1 MAVPIV
7 RILTINF
14 LIIKGASSMYES
26 SYHYLL
32 MSNHLSLQKKIMAV
46 LKPLGLSTGQPKV
59 LDHLRYHNGASQ
71 KDIAHACHIEPAS
84 LTSILNR
91 MEKQHMIERKNLNG
105 NRRSFH
111 IFLTDYGMELSESIE
126 KAFLSLEQEVF
137 SGISNAEKEQ
147 FLKIFEKLYKNYKNL
162 VYKIAYSILKN
173 SYDSDDIVQ
182 IVFEKIYSIDKD
194 KLPTR
199 NESSWLYS
207 VTKNETINYLN
218 KKKNHIE
225 LEEIYEIEDNNNE
238 INELI
243 NKDSYNRLI
252 GKLNEN
258 EKEIISLKILSN
270 LSFKEIAKLLNKPTG
285 TIKWIYYKSINTLKL
300 LLSNFGMF
308 LISFISSIIALK
320 SGKKSAPQIN
330 ADSENSSKENTSS
343 IKNETEKNDDSTL
356 SRDDENTIAE
366 NNYSQIHEN
375 TISDASQHIN
385 NNYIGISLVGVSTIF
400 FVLTI
405 ILLIIFSKYQL
416 KLRKKLSK

>member
-1 MAVPIV
+1 
-7 RILTINF
+7 
-14 LIIKGASSMYES
+14 
-26 SYHYLL
+26 
-32 MSNHLSLQKKIMAV
+32 
-46 LKPLGLSTGQPKV
+46 
-59 LDHLRYHNGASQ
+59 
-71 KDIAHACHIEPAS
+71 
-84 LTSILNR
+84 
-91 MEKQHMIERKNLNG
+91 MEKINVEELRELFIEIKYG
-105 NRRSFH
+105 NN
-111 IFLTDYGMELSESIE
+111 I
-126 KAFLSLEQEVF
+126 A
-137 SGISNAEKEQ
+137 
-147 FLKIFEKLYKNYKNL
+147 FEKLYKNYKNL

-225 LEEIYEIEDNNNE
+225 LEEIYELEDNNNE

-300 LLSNFGMF
+300 LLSNLAMF
-308 LISFISSIIALK
+308 IISFISSCFAMKNRKKLSPKLNVNESNQTKEEIKDEITEDKELLQDN
-320 SGKKSAPQIN
+320 KKSTITN
-330 ADSENSSKENTSS
+330 DKSSQMQESVIEEVPNIS
-343 IKNETEKNDDSTL
+343 
-356 SRDDENTIAE
+356 
-366 NNYSQIHEN
+366 NNYLS
-375 TISDASQHIN
+375 
-385 NNYIGISLVGVSTIF
+385 ISLMGVSTIF
-400 FVLTI
+400 FILTI
-405 ILLIIFSKYQL
+405 IFSIIFTKHQL
-416 KLRKKLSK
+416 KRKKKLSKK

>member
-1 MAVPIV
+1 M
-7 RILTINF
+7 
-14 LIIKGASSMYES
+14 
-26 SYHYLL
+26 
-32 MSNHLSLQKKIMAV
+32 KKINV
-46 LKPLGLSTGQPKV
+46 EE
-59 LDHLRYHNGASQ
+59 LRELFIEIKYGNN
-71 KDIAHACHIEPAS
+71 IA
-84 LTSILNR
+84 
-91 MEKQHMIERKNLNG
+91 
-105 NRRSFH
+105 
-111 IFLTDYGMELSESIE
+111 
-126 KAFLSLEQEVF
+126 
-137 SGISNAEKEQ
+137 
-147 FLKIFEKLYKNYKNL
+147 FEKLYKNYKNL

-300 LLSNFGMF
+300 LLSNLAMKNRKK
-308 LISFISSIIALK
+308 LSPKLNVDESNQTKEEIKDEITEDKELLQDN
-320 SGKKSAPQIN
+320 KKSTITN
-330 ADSENSSKENTSS
+330 DKSSQMQESVIEEVPNIS
-343 IKNETEKNDDSTL
+343 
-356 SRDDENTIAE
+356 
-366 NNYSQIHEN
+366 NNYLS
-375 TISDASQHIN
+375 
-385 NNYIGISLVGVSTIF
+385 ISLIGVSTIF
-400 FVLTI
+400 FILTI
-405 ILLIIFSKYQL
+405 IFSIIFTKHQL
-416 KLRKKLSK
+416 KRRKKLSKK

>member
-1 MAVPIV
+1 
-7 RILTINF
+7 
-14 LIIKGASSMYES
+14 
-26 SYHYLL
+26 
-32 MSNHLSLQKKIMAV
+32 
-46 LKPLGLSTGQPKV
+46 
-59 LDHLRYHNGASQ
+59 
-71 KDIAHACHIEPAS
+71 
-84 LTSILNR
+84 
-91 MEKQHMIERKNLNG
+91 MEKINVEELRELFIEIKYG
-105 NRRSFH
+105 NN
-111 IFLTDYGMELSESIE
+111 I
-126 KAFLSLEQEVF
+126 A
-137 SGISNAEKEQ
+137 
-147 FLKIFEKLYKNYKNL
+147 FEKLYKNYKNL
-162 VYKIAYSILKN
+162 VYKIAYGILKN

-300 LLSNFGMF
+300 LLSNLAMF
-308 LISFISSIIALK
+308 IISFISSCFAMKNRKKLSPKLNVNESNQTKEEIKDEITEDKELLQDN
-320 SGKKSAPQIN
+320 KKSTKTN
-330 ADSENSSKENTSS
+330 DKSSQMQESVIEEVPNIS
-343 IKNETEKNDDSTL
+343 
-356 SRDDENTIAE
+356 
-366 NNYSQIHEN
+366 NNYLS
-375 TISDASQHIN
+375 
-385 NNYIGISLVGVSTIF
+385 ISLIGVSTIF
-400 FVLTI
+400 FILTI
-405 ILLIIFSKYQL
+405 IFLIIFTKHQL
-416 KLRKKLSK
+416 KRKKKLSKK

>member
-1 MAVPIV
+1 M
-7 RILTINF
+7 
-14 LIIKGASSMYES
+14 
-26 SYHYLL
+26 
-32 MSNHLSLQKKIMAV
+32 KKINV
-46 LKPLGLSTGQPKV
+46 EE
-59 LDHLRYHNGASQ
+59 LRELFIEIKYGNN
-71 KDIAHACHIEPAS
+71 IA
-84 LTSILNR
+84 
-91 MEKQHMIERKNLNG
+91 
-105 NRRSFH
+105 
-111 IFLTDYGMELSESIE
+111 
-126 KAFLSLEQEVF
+126 
-137 SGISNAEKEQ
+137 
-147 FLKIFEKLYKNYKNL
+147 FEKLYKNYKNL

-285 TIKWIYYKSINTLKL
+285 TIKWIYYNSINTLKL
-300 LLSNFGMF
+300 LLSNLAMF
-308 LISFISSIIALK
+308 IISFISSCFAMKNRKKLSPKLNVNESNQTKEEIKDEITEDKELLQDN
-320 SGKKSAPQIN
+320 KKSTITN
-330 ADSENSSKENTSS
+330 DKSSQMQESVIEEVPNIS
-343 IKNETEKNDDSTL
+343 
-356 SRDDENTIAE
+356 
-366 NNYSQIHEN
+366 NNYLS
-375 TISDASQHIN
+375 
-385 NNYIGISLVGVSTIF
+385 ISLIGVSTIF
-400 FVLTI
+400 FILTI
-405 ILLIIFSKYQL
+405 IFSIIFTKHQL
-416 KLRKKLSK
+416 KRRKKLSKK

>member
-1 MAVPIV
+1 M
-7 RILTINF
+7 
-14 LIIKGASSMYES
+14 
-26 SYHYLL
+26 
-32 MSNHLSLQKKIMAV
+32 KKINV
-46 LKPLGLSTGQPKV
+46 EE
-59 LDHLRYHNGASQ
+59 LRELFIEIKYGNN
-71 KDIAHACHIEPAS
+71 IA
-84 LTSILNR
+84 
-91 MEKQHMIERKNLNG
+91 
-105 NRRSFH
+105 
-111 IFLTDYGMELSESIE
+111 
-126 KAFLSLEQEVF
+126 
-137 SGISNAEKEQ
+137 
-147 FLKIFEKLYKNYKNL
+147 FEKLYKNYKNL

-300 LLSNFGMF
+300 LLSNLAMF
-308 LISFISSIIALK
+308 IISFISSCFAMKNRKKLSPKLNVDESNQTKEEIKDEITEDKELLQDN
-320 SGKKSAPQIN
+320 KKSTITN
-330 ADSENSSKENTSS
+330 DKSSQMQESVIEEVPNIS
-343 IKNETEKNDDSTL
+343 
-356 SRDDENTIAE
+356 
-366 NNYSQIHEN
+366 NNYLS
-375 TISDASQHIN
+375 
-385 NNYIGISLVGVSTIF
+385 ISLIGVSTIF
-400 FVLTI
+400 FILTI
-405 ILLIIFSKYQL
+405 IFSIIFTKHQL
-416 KLRKKLSK
+416 K

>member
-1 MAVPIV
+1 M
-7 RILTINF
+7 
-14 LIIKGASSMYES
+14 
-26 SYHYLL
+26 
-32 MSNHLSLQKKIMAV
+32 KKINV
-46 LKPLGLSTGQPKV
+46 EE
-59 LDHLRYHNGASQ
+59 LRELFIEIKYGNN
-71 KDIAHACHIEPAS
+71 IA
-84 LTSILNR
+84 
-91 MEKQHMIERKNLNG
+91 
-105 NRRSFH
+105 
-111 IFLTDYGMELSESIE
+111 
-126 KAFLSLEQEVF
+126 
-137 SGISNAEKEQ
+137 
-147 FLKIFEKLYKNYKNL
+147 FEKLYKNYKNL
-162 VYKIAYSILKN
+162 VYKIAYGILKN

-300 LLSNFGMF
+300 LLSNLAMF
-308 LISFISSIIALK
+308 IISFISSCFAMKNRKKLSPKLNVDESNQTKEEIKDEITEDKELLQDN
-320 SGKKSAPQIN
+320 KKSTITN
-330 ADSENSSKENTSS
+330 DKSSQMQESVIEEVPNIS
-343 IKNETEKNDDSTL
+343 
-356 SRDDENTIAE
+356 
-366 NNYSQIHEN
+366 NNYLS
-375 TISDASQHIN
+375 
-385 NNYIGISLVGVSTIF
+385 ISLIGVSTIF
-400 FVLTI
+400 FILTI
-405 ILLIIFSKYQL
+405 IFSIIFTKHQL
-416 KLRKKLSK
+416 KRR

>member
-1 MAVPIV
+1 M
-7 RILTINF
+7 
-14 LIIKGASSMYES
+14 
-26 SYHYLL
+26 
-32 MSNHLSLQKKIMAV
+32 KKINV
-46 LKPLGLSTGQPKV
+46 EE
-59 LDHLRYHNGASQ
+59 LRELFIEIKYGNN
-71 KDIAHACHIEPAS
+71 IA
-84 LTSILNR
+84 
-91 MEKQHMIERKNLNG
+91 
-105 NRRSFH
+105 
-111 IFLTDYGMELSESIE
+111 
-126 KAFLSLEQEVF
+126 
-137 SGISNAEKEQ
+137 
-147 FLKIFEKLYKNYKNL
+147 FEKLYKNYKNL

-225 LEEIYEIEDNNNE
+225 LEEIYELEDNNNE

-300 LLSNFGMF
+300 LLSNLAMF
-308 LISFISSIIALK
+308 IISFISSCFAMKNRKKLSPKLNVDESNQTKEEIKDEITEDKELLQDN
-320 SGKKSAPQIN
+320 KKSTKTN
-330 ADSENSSKENTSS
+330 DKSSQMQESVIEEVPNIS
-343 IKNETEKNDDSTL
+343 
-356 SRDDENTIAE
+356 
-366 NNYSQIHEN
+366 NNYLS
-375 TISDASQHIN
+375 
-385 NNYIGISLVGVSTIF
+385 ISLIGVSTIF
-400 FVLTI
+400 FILTI
-405 ILLIIFSKYQL
+405 IFSIIFTKHQL
-416 KLRKKLSK
+416 KRRKKLSKK

>member
-1 MAVPIV
+1 
-7 RILTINF
+7 
-14 LIIKGASSMYES
+14 
-26 SYHYLL
+26 
-32 MSNHLSLQKKIMAV
+32 
-46 LKPLGLSTGQPKV
+46 
-59 LDHLRYHNGASQ
+59 
-71 KDIAHACHIEPAS
+71 
-84 LTSILNR
+84 
-91 MEKQHMIERKNLNG
+91 MEKINVEELRELFIEIKYG
-105 NRRSFH
+105 NN
-111 IFLTDYGMELSESIE
+111 I
-126 KAFLSLEQEVF
+126 A
-137 SGISNAEKEQ
+137 
-147 FLKIFEKLYKNYKNL
+147 FEKLYKNYKNL

-300 LLSNFGMF
+300 LLSNLAMF
-308 LISFISSIIALK
+308 IISFISSCFAMKNRKKLSPKLNVNESNQTKEEIKDEITEDKELLQDN
-320 SGKKSAPQIN
+320 KKSTITN
-330 ADSENSSKENTSS
+330 DKSSQMQESVIEEVPNIS
-343 IKNETEKNDDSTL
+343 
-356 SRDDENTIAE
+356 
-366 NNYSQIHEN
+366 NNYLS
-375 TISDASQHIN
+375 
-385 NNYIGISLVGVSTIF
+385 ISLIGVSTIF
-400 FVLTI
+400 FILTI
-405 ILLIIFSKYQL
+405 IFLIIFTKHQL
-416 KLRKKLSK
+416 KRKKKLSKK

>member
-1 MAVPIV
+1 M
-7 RILTINF
+7 
-14 LIIKGASSMYES
+14 
-26 SYHYLL
+26 
-32 MSNHLSLQKKIMAV
+32 KKINV
-46 LKPLGLSTGQPKV
+46 EE
-59 LDHLRYHNGASQ
+59 LRELFIEIKYGNN
-71 KDIAHACHIEPAS
+71 IA
-84 LTSILNR
+84 
-91 MEKQHMIERKNLNG
+91 
-105 NRRSFH
+105 
-111 IFLTDYGMELSESIE
+111 
-126 KAFLSLEQEVF
+126 
-137 SGISNAEKEQ
+137 
-147 FLKIFEKLYKNYKNL
+147 FEKLYKNYKNL

-300 LLSNFGMF
+300 LLSNLVMF
-308 LISFISSIIALK
+308 IISFISSCFAMKNRKKLSPKLNVNESNQTKEEIKDEITEDKELLQDN
-320 SGKKSAPQIN
+320 KKSTITN
-330 ADSENSSKENTSS
+330 DKSSQMQESVIEEVPNIS
-343 IKNETEKNDDSTL
+343 
-356 SRDDENTIAE
+356 
-366 NNYSQIHEN
+366 NNYLS
-375 TISDASQHIN
+375 
-385 NNYIGISLVGVSTIF
+385 ISLIGVSTIF
-400 FVLTI
+400 FILTI
-405 ILLIIFSKYQL
+405 IFSIIFTKHQL
-416 KLRKKLSK
+416 KRRKKLSKK

>member
-1 MAVPIV
+1 
-7 RILTINF
+7 
-14 LIIKGASSMYES
+14 
-26 SYHYLL
+26 
-32 MSNHLSLQKKIMAV
+32 
-46 LKPLGLSTGQPKV
+46 
-59 LDHLRYHNGASQ
+59 
-71 KDIAHACHIEPAS
+71 
-84 LTSILNR
+84 
-91 MEKQHMIERKNLNG
+91 MEKINVEELRELFIEIKYG
-105 NRRSFH
+105 NN
-111 IFLTDYGMELSESIE
+111 I
-126 KAFLSLEQEVF
+126 A
-137 SGISNAEKEQ
+137 
-147 FLKIFEKLYKNYKNL
+147 FEKLYKNYKNL

-225 LEEIYEIEDNNNE
+225 LEEIYELEDNNNE

-300 LLSNFGMF
+300 LLSNLAMF
-308 LISFISSIIALK
+308 IISFISSCFAMKNRKKLSPKLNVNESNQTKEEIKDEITEDKELLQAN
-320 SGKKSAPQIN
+320 KKSTITN
-330 ADSENSSKENTSS
+330 DKSSQMQESVIEEVPNIS
-343 IKNETEKNDDSTL
+343 
-356 SRDDENTIAE
+356 
-366 NNYSQIHEN
+366 NNYLS
-375 TISDASQHIN
+375 
-385 NNYIGISLVGVSTIF
+385 ISLIGVSTIF
-400 FVLTI
+400 FILTI
-405 ILLIIFSKYQL
+405 IFLIIFTKHQL
-416 KLRKKLSK
+416 KRKKKLSKK

>member
-1 MAVPIV
+1 
-7 RILTINF
+7 
-14 LIIKGASSMYES
+14 
-26 SYHYLL
+26 
-32 MSNHLSLQKKIMAV
+32 
-46 LKPLGLSTGQPKV
+46 
-59 LDHLRYHNGASQ
+59 
-71 KDIAHACHIEPAS
+71 
-84 LTSILNR
+84 
-91 MEKQHMIERKNLNG
+91 MEKINVEELRELFIEIKYG
-105 NRRSFH
+105 NN
-111 IFLTDYGMELSESIE
+111 I
-126 KAFLSLEQEVF
+126 A
-137 SGISNAEKEQ
+137 
-147 FLKIFEKLYKNYKNL
+147 FEKLYKNYKNL

-225 LEEIYEIEDNNNE
+225 LEEIYELEDNNNE

-300 LLSNFGMF
+300 LLSNLAMF
-308 LISFISSIIALK
+308 IISFISSCFAMKNRKKLSPKLNVNESNQTKEEIKDEITEDKELLQDN
-320 SGKKSAPQIN
+320 KKSTKTN
-330 ADSENSSKENTSS
+330 DKSSQMQESVIEEVPNIS
-343 IKNETEKNDDSTL
+343 
-356 SRDDENTIAE
+356 
-366 NNYSQIHEN
+366 NNYLS
-375 TISDASQHIN
+375 
-385 NNYIGISLVGVSTIF
+385 ISLIGVSTIF
-400 FVLTI
+400 FILTI
-405 ILLIIFSKYQL
+405 IFSIIFTKHKL
-416 KLRKKLSK
+416 KRRKKLSKK

>member
-1 MAVPIV
+1 M
-7 RILTINF
+7 
-14 LIIKGASSMYES
+14 
-26 SYHYLL
+26 
-32 MSNHLSLQKKIMAV
+32 KKINV
-46 LKPLGLSTGQPKV
+46 EE
-59 LDHLRYHNGASQ
+59 LRELFIEIKYGNN
-71 KDIAHACHIEPAS
+71 IA
-84 LTSILNR
+84 
-91 MEKQHMIERKNLNG
+91 
-105 NRRSFH
+105 
-111 IFLTDYGMELSESIE
+111 
-126 KAFLSLEQEVF
+126 
-137 SGISNAEKEQ
+137 
-147 FLKIFEKLYKNYKNL
+147 FEKLYKNYKNL

-300 LLSNFGMF
+300 LLSNLAMF
-308 LISFISSIIALK
+308 IISFISSCFAMKNRKKLYPKLNVDESNQTKEEIKDEITEDKELLQDN
-320 SGKKSAPQIN
+320 KKSTITN
-330 ADSENSSKENTSS
+330 DKSSQMQESVIEEVPNIS
-343 IKNETEKNDDSTL
+343 
-356 SRDDENTIAE
+356 
-366 NNYSQIHEN
+366 NNYLS
-375 TISDASQHIN
+375 
-385 NNYIGISLVGVSTIF
+385 ISLIGVSTIF
-400 FVLTI
+400 FILTI
-405 ILLIIFSKYQL
+405 IFSIIFTKHQL
-416 KLRKKLSK
+416 KRRKKLSKK

>member
-1 MAVPIV
+1 M
-7 RILTINF
+7 
-14 LIIKGASSMYES
+14 
-26 SYHYLL
+26 
-32 MSNHLSLQKKIMAV
+32 KKINV
-46 LKPLGLSTGQPKV
+46 EE
-59 LDHLRYHNGASQ
+59 LRELFIEIKYGNN
-71 KDIAHACHIEPAS
+71 IA
-84 LTSILNR
+84 
-91 MEKQHMIERKNLNG
+91 
-105 NRRSFH
+105 
-111 IFLTDYGMELSESIE
+111 
-126 KAFLSLEQEVF
+126 
-137 SGISNAEKEQ
+137 
-147 FLKIFEKLYKNYKNL
+147 FEKLYKNYKNL

-300 LLSNFGMF
+300 LLSNLAMF
-308 LISFISSIIALK
+308 IISFISSCFALK
-320 SGKKSAPQIN
+320 NRKKLSPKINVDDSNQTKEEIKDEITEDKELLQDNKKSTITN
-330 ADSENSSKENTSS
+330 DKSSQMQESVIEEVPNIS
-343 IKNETEKNDDSTL
+343 
-356 SRDDENTIAE
+356 
-366 NNYSQIHEN
+366 NNYLS
-375 TISDASQHIN
+375 
-385 NNYIGISLVGVSTIF
+385 ISLIGVSTIF
-400 FVLTI
+400 FILTI
-405 ILLIIFSKYQL
+405 IFSIIFTKHQL
-416 KLRKKLSK
+416 KRRKKLSKK

>member
-1 MAVPIV
+1 
-7 RILTINF
+7 
-14 LIIKGASSMYES
+14 
-26 SYHYLL
+26 
-32 MSNHLSLQKKIMAV
+32 
-46 LKPLGLSTGQPKV
+46 
-59 LDHLRYHNGASQ
+59 
-71 KDIAHACHIEPAS
+71 
-84 LTSILNR
+84 
-91 MEKQHMIERKNLNG
+91 MEKINVEELRELFIEIKYG
-105 NRRSFH
+105 NN
-111 IFLTDYGMELSESIE
+111 I
-126 KAFLSLEQEVF
+126 A
-137 SGISNAEKEQ
+137 
-147 FLKIFEKLYKNYKNL
+147 FEKLYKNYKNL

-225 LEEIYEIEDNNNE
+225 LEEIYELEDNNNE

-300 LLSNFGMF
+300 LLSNLAMF
-308 LISFISSIIALK
+308 NISFISSCFAMKNRKKLSPKLNVNESNQTKEEIKDEITEDKELLQDN
-320 SGKKSAPQIN
+320 KKSTKTN
-330 ADSENSSKENTSS
+330 DKSSQMQESVIEEVPNIS
-343 IKNETEKNDDSTL
+343 
-356 SRDDENTIAE
+356 
-366 NNYSQIHEN
+366 NNYLS
-375 TISDASQHIN
+375 
-385 NNYIGISLVGVSTIF
+385 ISLIGVSTIF
-400 FVLTI
+400 FILTI
-405 ILLIIFSKYQL
+405 IFLIIFTKHQL
-416 KLRKKLSK
+416 KRKKKLSKK

>member
-1 MAVPIV
+1 M
-7 RILTINF
+7 
-14 LIIKGASSMYES
+14 
-26 SYHYLL
+26 
-32 MSNHLSLQKKIMAV
+32 KKINV
-46 LKPLGLSTGQPKV
+46 EE
-59 LDHLRYHNGASQ
+59 LRELFIEIKYGNN
-71 KDIAHACHIEPAS
+71 IA
-84 LTSILNR
+84 
-91 MEKQHMIERKNLNG
+91 
-105 NRRSFH
+105 
-111 IFLTDYGMELSESIE
+111 
-126 KAFLSLEQEVF
+126 
-137 SGISNAEKEQ
+137 
-147 FLKIFEKLYKNYKNL
+147 FEKLYKNYKNL

-300 LLSNFGMF
+300 LLSNLAMF
-308 LISFISSIIALK
+308 IISFISSCFAMKNRKKLSPKLNVNESNQTKEEIKDEITEDKELLQDN
-320 SGKKSAPQIN
+320 KKSTKTN
-330 ADSENSSKENTSS
+330 DKSSQMQESVIEEVPNIS
-343 IKNETEKNDDSTL
+343 
-356 SRDDENTIAE
+356 
-366 NNYSQIHEN
+366 NNYLS
-375 TISDASQHIN
+375 
-385 NNYIGISLVGVSTIF
+385 ISLIGVSTIF
-400 FVLTI
+400 FILTI
-405 ILLIIFSKYQL
+405 IFLIIFTKHQL
-416 KLRKKLSK
+416 KRRKKLSKK

>member
-1 MAVPIV
+1 
-7 RILTINF
+7 
-14 LIIKGASSMYES
+14 
-26 SYHYLL
+26 
-32 MSNHLSLQKKIMAV
+32 
-46 LKPLGLSTGQPKV
+46 
-59 LDHLRYHNGASQ
+59 
-71 KDIAHACHIEPAS
+71 
-84 LTSILNR
+84 
-91 MEKQHMIERKNLNG
+91 MEKINVEELRELFIEIKYG
-105 NRRSFH
+105 NN
-111 IFLTDYGMELSESIE
+111 I
-126 KAFLSLEQEVF
+126 A
-137 SGISNAEKEQ
+137 
-147 FLKIFEKLYKNYKNL
+147 FEKLYKNYKNL

-300 LLSNFGMF
+300 LLSNLAMF
-308 LISFISSIIALK
+308 IIISFISSCFAMKNRKKLSPKLNVDESNQTKEEIKDEITEDKELLQAN
-320 SGKKSAPQIN
+320 KKSTITN
-330 ADSENSSKENTSS
+330 DKSSQMQESV
-343 IKNETEKNDDSTL
+343 IEKVPNIS
-356 SRDDENTIAE
+356 
-366 NNYSQIHEN
+366 NNYLS
-375 TISDASQHIN
+375 
-385 NNYIGISLVGVSTIF
+385 ISLIGVSTIF
-400 FVLTI
+400 FILTI
-405 ILLIIFSKYQL
+405 IFSIIFTKHQL
-416 KLRKKLSK
+416 KRRKKLSKK

>member
-1 MAVPIV
+1 
-7 RILTINF
+7 
-14 LIIKGASSMYES
+14 
-26 SYHYLL
+26 
-32 MSNHLSLQKKIMAV
+32 
-46 LKPLGLSTGQPKV
+46 
-59 LDHLRYHNGASQ
+59 
-71 KDIAHACHIEPAS
+71 
-84 LTSILNR
+84 
-91 MEKQHMIERKNLNG
+91 MEKINVEELRELFIEIKYG
-105 NRRSFH
+105 NN
-111 IFLTDYGMELSESIE
+111 I
-126 KAFLSLEQEVF
+126 A
-137 SGISNAEKEQ
+137 
-147 FLKIFEKLYKNYKNL
+147 FEKLYKNYKNL

-300 LLSNFGMF
+300 LLSNLAMF
-308 LISFISSIIALK
+308 IISFISSCFAMKNRKKLSPKLNVNESNQTKEEIKDEITEDKELLQDN
-320 SGKKSAPQIN
+320 KKSTKTN
-330 ADSENSSKENTSS
+330 DKSSQMQESVIEEVPNIS
-343 IKNETEKNDDSTL
+343 
-356 SRDDENTIAE
+356 
-366 NNYSQIHEN
+366 NNYLS
-375 TISDASQHIN
+375 
-385 NNYIGISLVGVSTIF
+385 ISLIGVSTIF
-400 FVLTI
+400 FILTI
-405 ILLIIFSKYQL
+405 IFSIIFTKHQL
-416 KLRKKLSK
+416 KRRKKLSKK

>member
-1 MAVPIV
+1 M
-7 RILTINF
+7 
-14 LIIKGASSMYES
+14 
-26 SYHYLL
+26 
-32 MSNHLSLQKKIMAV
+32 KKINV
-46 LKPLGLSTGQPKV
+46 EE
-59 LDHLRYHNGASQ
+59 LRELFIEIKYGNN
-71 KDIAHACHIEPAS
+71 IA
-84 LTSILNR
+84 
-91 MEKQHMIERKNLNG
+91 
-105 NRRSFH
+105 
-111 IFLTDYGMELSESIE
+111 
-126 KAFLSLEQEVF
+126 
-137 SGISNAEKEQ
+137 
-147 FLKIFEKLYKNYKNL
+147 FEKLYKNYKNL

-270 LSFKEIAKLLNKPTG
+270 LSFKEIAKLLNKSTG

-300 LLSNFGMF
+300 LLSNLAMF
-308 LISFISSIIALK
+308 IISFISSCFAMKNRKKLSPKLNVDESNQTKEEIKDEITEDKELLQDN
-320 SGKKSAPQIN
+320 KKSTITN
-330 ADSENSSKENTSS
+330 DKSSQMQESVIEEVPNIS
-343 IKNETEKNDDSTL
+343 
-356 SRDDENTIAE
+356 
-366 NNYSQIHEN
+366 NNYLS
-375 TISDASQHIN
+375 
-385 NNYIGISLVGVSTIF
+385 ISLIGVSTIF
-400 FVLTI
+400 FILTI
-405 ILLIIFSKYQL
+405 IFSIIFTKHQL
-416 KLRKKLSK
+416 KRRKKLSKK

>member
-1 MAVPIV
+1 
-7 RILTINF
+7 
-14 LIIKGASSMYES
+14 
-26 SYHYLL
+26 
-32 MSNHLSLQKKIMAV
+32 
-46 LKPLGLSTGQPKV
+46 
-59 LDHLRYHNGASQ
+59 
-71 KDIAHACHIEPAS
+71 
-84 LTSILNR
+84 
-91 MEKQHMIERKNLNG
+91 MEKINVEELRELFIEIKYG
-105 NRRSFH
+105 NN
-111 IFLTDYGMELSESIE
+111 I
-126 KAFLSLEQEVF
+126 A
-137 SGISNAEKEQ
+137 
-147 FLKIFEKLYKNYKNL
+147 FEKLYKNYKNL

-225 LEEIYEIEDNNNE
+225 LEEIYELEDNNNE

-300 LLSNFGMF
+300 LLSNLAMF
-308 LISFISSIIALK
+308 IISFISSCFAMKNRKKLSPKLNVNESNQTKEEIKDEITEDKELLQDN
-320 SGKKSAPQIN
+320 KKSTKTN
-330 ADSENSSKENTSS
+330 DKSSQMQESVIEEVPNIS
-343 IKNETEKNDDSTL
+343 
-356 SRDDENTIAE
+356 
-366 NNYSQIHEN
+366 NNYLS
-375 TISDASQHIN
+375 
-385 NNYIGISLVGVSTIF
+385 ISLLGVSTIF
-400 FVLTI
+400 FILTI
-405 ILLIIFSKYQL
+405 IFLIIFTKHQL
-416 KLRKKLSK
+416 KRKKKLSKK

>member
-1 MAVPIV
+1 M
-7 RILTINF
+7 
-14 LIIKGASSMYES
+14 
-26 SYHYLL
+26 
-32 MSNHLSLQKKIMAV
+32 KKINV
-46 LKPLGLSTGQPKV
+46 EE
-59 LDHLRYHNGASQ
+59 LRELFIEIKYGNN
-71 KDIAHACHIEPAS
+71 IA
-84 LTSILNR
+84 
-91 MEKQHMIERKNLNG
+91 
-105 NRRSFH
+105 
-111 IFLTDYGMELSESIE
+111 
-126 KAFLSLEQEVF
+126 
-137 SGISNAEKEQ
+137 
-147 FLKIFEKLYKNYKNL
+147 FEKLYKNYKNL

-300 LLSNFGMF
+300 LLSNLAMF
-308 LISFISSIIALK
+308 IISFISSCFAMKNRKKLSPKLNVDESNQTKEEIKDEITEDKELLK
-320 SGKKSAPQIN
+320 ENKKSTITN
-330 ADSENSSKENTSS
+330 DKSSQMQESVIEEVPNIS
-343 IKNETEKNDDSTL
+343 
-356 SRDDENTIAE
+356 
-366 NNYSQIHEN
+366 NNYLS
-375 TISDASQHIN
+375 
-385 NNYIGISLVGVSTIF
+385 ISLIGVSTIF
-400 FVLTI
+400 FILTI
-405 ILLIIFSKYQL
+405 IFSIIFTKHQL
-416 KLRKKLSK
+416 KRRKKLSKK

>member
-1 MAVPIV
+1 M
-7 RILTINF
+7 
-14 LIIKGASSMYES
+14 
-26 SYHYLL
+26 
-32 MSNHLSLQKKIMAV
+32 KKINV
-46 LKPLGLSTGQPKV
+46 EE
-59 LDHLRYHNGASQ
+59 LRELFIEIKYGNN
-71 KDIAHACHIEPAS
+71 IA
-84 LTSILNR
+84 
-91 MEKQHMIERKNLNG
+91 
-105 NRRSFH
+105 
-111 IFLTDYGMELSESIE
+111 
-126 KAFLSLEQEVF
+126 
-137 SGISNAEKEQ
+137 
-147 FLKIFEKLYKNYKNL
+147 FEKLYKNYKNL

-182 IVFEKIYSIDKD
+182 IVFEKIYSIYKD

-300 LLSNFGMF
+300 LLSNLAMF
-308 LISFISSIIALK
+308 IISFISSCFAMKNRKKLSPKLNVNESNQTKEEIKDEITEDKELLQDN
-320 SGKKSAPQIN
+320 KKSTITN
-330 ADSENSSKENTSS
+330 DKSSQMQESVIEEVPNIS
-343 IKNETEKNDDSTL
+343 
-356 SRDDENTIAE
+356 
-366 NNYSQIHEN
+366 NNYLS
-375 TISDASQHIN
+375 
-385 NNYIGISLVGVSTIF
+385 ISLIGVSTIF
-400 FVLTI
+400 FILTI
-405 ILLIIFSKYQL
+405 IFSIIFTKHQL
-416 KLRKKLSK
+416 KRRKKLSKK

>member
-1 MAVPIV
+1 
-7 RILTINF
+7 
-14 LIIKGASSMYES
+14 
-26 SYHYLL
+26 
-32 MSNHLSLQKKIMAV
+32 
-46 LKPLGLSTGQPKV
+46 
-59 LDHLRYHNGASQ
+59 
-71 KDIAHACHIEPAS
+71 
-84 LTSILNR
+84 
-91 MEKQHMIERKNLNG
+91 MEKINVEELRELFIEIKYG
-105 NRRSFH
+105 NN
-111 IFLTDYGMELSESIE
+111 I
-126 KAFLSLEQEVF
+126 A
-137 SGISNAEKEQ
+137 
-147 FLKIFEKLYKNYKNL
+147 FEKLYKNYKNL

-225 LEEIYEIEDNNNE
+225 LEEIYELEDNNNE

-300 LLSNFGMF
+300 LLSNLAMF
-308 LISFISSIIALK
+308 IISFISSCFAMKNRKKLSPKLNVNESNQTKEEIKDEITEDKELLQEN
-320 SGKKSAPQIN
+320 KKSTITN
-330 ADSENSSKENTSS
+330 DKSSQMQESVIEEVPNIS
-343 IKNETEKNDDSTL
+343 
-356 SRDDENTIAE
+356 
-366 NNYSQIHEN
+366 NNYLS
-375 TISDASQHIN
+375 
-385 NNYIGISLVGVSTIF
+385 ISLIGVSTIF
-400 FVLTI
+400 FILTI
-405 ILLIIFSKYQL
+405 IFSIIFTKHQL
-416 KLRKKLSK
+416 KRKKKLSKK

>member
-1 MAVPIV
+1 M
-7 RILTINF
+7 
-14 LIIKGASSMYES
+14 
-26 SYHYLL
+26 
-32 MSNHLSLQKKIMAV
+32 KKINV
-46 LKPLGLSTGQPKV
+46 EE
-59 LDHLRYHNGASQ
+59 LRKLFIEIKYGNN
-71 KDIAHACHIEPAS
+71 IA
-84 LTSILNR
+84 
-91 MEKQHMIERKNLNG
+91 
-105 NRRSFH
+105 
-111 IFLTDYGMELSESIE
+111 
-126 KAFLSLEQEVF
+126 
-137 SGISNAEKEQ
+137 
-147 FLKIFEKLYKNYKNL
+147 FEKLYKNYKNL

-300 LLSNFGMF
+300 LLSNLAMF
-308 LISFISSIIALK
+308 IISFISSCFAMKNRKKLSPKLNVDESNQTKEEIKDEITEDKKLLQDN
-320 SGKKSAPQIN
+320 KKSTITN
-330 ADSENSSKENTSS
+330 DKSSQMQESVIEEVPNTS
-343 IKNETEKNDDSTL
+343 
-356 SRDDENTIAE
+356 
-366 NNYSQIHEN
+366 NNYLS
-375 TISDASQHIN
+375 
-385 NNYIGISLVGVSTIF
+385 ISLIGVSTIF
-400 FVLTI
+400 FILTI
-405 ILLIIFSKYQL
+405 IFSIIFTKHQL
-416 KLRKKLSK
+416 KRRKKLSKK

>member
-1 MAVPIV
+1 M
-7 RILTINF
+7 
-14 LIIKGASSMYES
+14 
-26 SYHYLL
+26 
-32 MSNHLSLQKKIMAV
+32 KKINV
-46 LKPLGLSTGQPKV
+46 EE
-59 LDHLRYHNGASQ
+59 LRELFIEIKYGNN
-71 KDIAHACHIEPAS
+71 IA
-84 LTSILNR
+84 
-91 MEKQHMIERKNLNG
+91 
-105 NRRSFH
+105 
-111 IFLTDYGMELSESIE
+111 
-126 KAFLSLEQEVF
+126 
-137 SGISNAEKEQ
+137 
-147 FLKIFEKLYKNYKNL
+147 FEKLYKNYKNL

-300 LLSNFGMF
+300 LLSNLAMF
-308 LISFISSIIALK
+308 IISFISSCFAMKNRKKLSPKLNVNESNQTKEEIKDEITEDKELLQDN
-320 SGKKSAPQIN
+320 KKSTITN
-330 ADSENSSKENTSS
+330 DKSSQMQESVIIEEVPNIS
-343 IKNETEKNDDSTL
+343 
-356 SRDDENTIAE
+356 
-366 NNYSQIHEN
+366 NNYLS
-375 TISDASQHIN
+375 
-385 NNYIGISLVGVSTIF
+385 ISLIGVSTIF
-400 FVLTI
+400 FILTI
-405 ILLIIFSKYQL
+405 IFSIIFTKHQL
-416 KLRKKLSK
+416 KRRKKLSKK

>member
-1 MAVPIV
+1 M
-7 RILTINF
+7 
-14 LIIKGASSMYES
+14 
-26 SYHYLL
+26 
-32 MSNHLSLQKKIMAV
+32 KKINV
-46 LKPLGLSTGQPKV
+46 EE
-59 LDHLRYHNGASQ
+59 LRELFIEIKYGNN
-71 KDIAHACHIEPAS
+71 IA
-84 LTSILNR
+84 
-91 MEKQHMIERKNLNG
+91 
-105 NRRSFH
+105 
-111 IFLTDYGMELSESIE
+111 
-126 KAFLSLEQEVF
+126 
-137 SGISNAEKEQ
+137 
-147 FLKIFEKLYKNYKNL
+147 FEKLYKNYKNL

-300 LLSNFGMF
+300 LLSNLAMF
-308 LISFISSIIALK
+308 IISFISSCFAMKNRKKLSPKLNVDESNQTKEEIKDEITENKELLQDN
-320 SGKKSAPQIN
+320 KKSTITN
-330 ADSENSSKENTSS
+330 DKSSQMQESVIEEVPNIS
-343 IKNETEKNDDSTL
+343 
-356 SRDDENTIAE
+356 
-366 NNYSQIHEN
+366 NNYLS
-375 TISDASQHIN
+375 
-385 NNYIGISLVGVSTIF
+385 ISLIGVSTIF
-400 FVLTI
+400 FILTI
-405 ILLIIFSKYQL
+405 IFSIIFTKHQL
-416 KLRKKLSK
+416 KRRKKLSKK

>member
-1 MAVPIV
+1 M
-7 RILTINF
+7 
-14 LIIKGASSMYES
+14 
-26 SYHYLL
+26 
-32 MSNHLSLQKKIMAV
+32 KKINV
-46 LKPLGLSTGQPKV
+46 EE
-59 LDHLRYHNGASQ
+59 LRELFIEIKYGNN
-71 KDIAHACHIEPAS
+71 IA
-84 LTSILNR
+84 
-91 MEKQHMIERKNLNG
+91 
-105 NRRSFH
+105 
-111 IFLTDYGMELSESIE
+111 
-126 KAFLSLEQEVF
+126 
-137 SGISNAEKEQ
+137 
-147 FLKIFEKLYKNYKNL
+147 FEKLYKNYKNL

-225 LEEIYEIEDNNNE
+225 LEEIYELEDNNNE

-300 LLSNFGMF
+300 LLSNLAMF
-308 LISFISSIIALK
+308 IISFISSCFAMKNRKKLSPKLNVDESNQTKEEIKDEITEDKELLQDN
-320 SGKKSAPQIN
+320 KKSTKTN
-330 ADSENSSKENTSS
+330 DKSSQMQESVIEEVPNIS
-343 IKNETEKNDDSTL
+343 
-356 SRDDENTIAE
+356 
-366 NNYSQIHEN
+366 NNYLS
-375 TISDASQHIN
+375 
-385 NNYIGISLVGVSTIF
+385 ISLIGVSTIF
-400 FVLTI
+400 FILTI
-405 ILLIIFSKYQL
+405 IFSIIFTKHQL
-416 KLRKKLSK
+416 KRKKKLSKK